1 MLAHGVT
8 AMNGHTMGFET
19 GQYADGGVGDRNGDG
34 YTSTSLVD
42 PFKSALAQG
51 VPGGNESR
59 VYFNHNLDEGMPLWP
74 AEDVLNRKMY
84 EMLKDT
90 EEEATS
96 SGGGADE
103 TGLFVRFQEK
113 QIASV
118 VKKTYKRMPPVLN
131 ENSLFTRAA
140 TFGACASTAMNLCCM
155 WIRARM
161 LSFALLHRDFA
172 SL

>member
-1 MLAHGVT
+1 MVLARDVS
-8 AMNGHTMGFET
+8 AMNGHTMDYET
-19 GQYADGGVGDRNGDG
+19 GRYADGGFGDRNGD
-34 YTSTSLVD
+34 YASASLLD

-51 VPGGNESR
+51 VPGGSESR

-84 EMLKDT
+84 QMLKDT

-96 SGGGADE
+96 SGNGADD

-140 TFGACASTAMNLCCM
+140 TFGTYASGAINSH
-155 WIRARM
+155 RM
-161 LSFALLHRDFA
+161 
-172 SL
+172 